1 MPLIIHAPDSIPM
14 HRSIYIEIVVS
25 LTFSITFSSIFFHG
39 TPQKPIPNT
48 TQMAVAI
55 SSDICEGPD
64 KASPPKIVMVN
75 ARSNTSIIN
84 GMALIHT
91 GGKGLF
97 VFFIFI
103 DLQVLT
109 MHTNSSAFRFLQVIS
124 MHSSIY
130 NPILETGAL
139 NSLFS
144 LSSKRFCKVT
154 AFLCK

>member
-1 MPLIIHAPDSIPM
+1 M
-14 HRSIYIEIVVS
+14 EIVVS
-25 LTFSITFSSIFFHG
+25 LTFSMMFDSIFFHG

-64 KASPPKIVMVN
+64 KASLPKIVMVN
-75 ARSNTSIIN
+75 ARSNTSVTN

-130 NPILETGAL
+130 NY
-139 NSLFS
+139 
-144 LSSKRFCKVT
+144 
-154 AFLCK
+154 